1 MKHAD
6 ALVIAQRMVERLRP
20 ACLRLEIAGGVRRGK
35 AEPHDIEI
43 VAVPDPTVLPRPRL
57 EFGKPPPVWHR
68 TMIEK
73 IVAEMADEGAA
84 HVKENGPK
92 YKKLWLINDGIQ
104 LDLFLVTPPA
114 DWGVQF
120 VIRTGSADF
129 SHWIVSHRRIGGA
142 MPNGNRVQDGA
153 LWIGAEKVKNPD
165 PLTKLSMP
173 EEIDFLNFLSLGWIE
188 PGEREARWKK

>member
-1 MKHAD
+1 MKHAG
-6 ALVIAQRMVERLRP
+6 ALVIARRMVERLRP

-73 IVAEMADEGAA
+73 IVAEMADEGSAYI
-84 HVKENGPK
+84 KGDGPK
-92 YKKLWLINDGIQ
+92 YKKLWLSDGIQ

-114 DWGVQF
+114 TWGVQM
-120 VIRTGSADF
+120 VIRTGPADF
-129 SHWIVSHRRIGGA
+129 SHWCVTRKSHGGA
-142 MPNGNRVQDGA
+142 LPNGYRVENGA
-153 LWIGAEKVKNPD
+153 VWEGDTSNPTQNLIGFEDEA
-165 PLTKLSMP
+165 
-173 EEIDFLNFLSLGWIE
+173 DFLRWLDLGWIE
-188 PGEREARWKK
+188 PGKREARWKK